1 MLFNN
6 RFEIV
11 LKAFSELRALEIVLK
26 ILFINDFLKLNR
38 YMVAILFEV
47 LIHVS
52 CVRRRWDRFM
62 SEISFTC
69 VQLPP

>member
-11 LKAFSELRALEIVLK
+11 LKAFPELRALEIVLK

-38 YMVAILFEV
+38 YMVAILFQV
-47 LIHVS
+47 LIYVS
-52 CVRRRWDRFM
+52 CIRRRWDRFM
-62 SEISFTC
+62 SAISFTC